1 MNVMLIIV
9 QERDAAGLA
18 AAFKKHRIQATR
30 IDAGGLVPNRRL
42 NVFLVGTDRVEE
54 TLKLVEISC
63 RERAIEI
70 EDKEYNGHMFV
81 DVQKNIVIGGAT
93 VLLLGEA
100 RLLKIKGL
108 CDQE

>member
-1 MNVMLIIV
+1 MS
-9 QERDAAGLA
+9 
-18 AAFKKHRIQATR
+18 
-30 IDAGGLVPNRRL
+30 NRRL